1 VAVFNVAIVGG
12 GIGGL
17 TLALALRERGVAF
30 EIYEQA
36 DELREIGAA
45 VALSANGT
53 RELRRLG
60 LGEQVEAVSVVPSAL
75 VIRDGI
81 TGDVIADHPMG
92 NQYEQTFG
100 APYYGVHRVALLQAL
115 GDRLAGE
122 GLNLGR
128 RCVGVEEAD
137 AGVELRFADGRTA
150 TADVVVGADGVHSV
164 VRPHVAGP
172 VRGRFSG
179 TVGYRGL
186 VPIEA
191 MPSLPDPTPLQF
203 WAGPG
208 RHLLHYAIDGGR
220 TVNFLAVVRVPE
232 WTSETW
238 MEECETGDAVDAFA
252 GWHPAVTEMVGAT
265 EVGARWALHDLA
277 PLKRW
282 HTDRVVL
289 MGDAAHAMVPHQG
302 QGANTTIED
311 AIVLAQALATADD
324 APSALRLYTEI
335 QRRRT
340 TAIQWLARRTADLL
354 HLPDGPEIAPRDALF
369 TELYSGLAWIHSY
382 DASKR
387 RAHHADRNRGSVVGD
402 PRAVHPGGDRG
413 RATTAR

>member
-1 VAVFNVAIVGG
+1 MSAFKVAIVGG

-17 TLALALRERGVAF
+17 VLALTLRERGVDFAL
-30 EIYEQA
+30 YEQA

-75 VIRDGI
+75 VIRRWD
-81 TGDVIADHPMG
+81 TGEVIADHPMG
-92 NQYEQTFG
+92 RDGTYESTYG
-100 APYYGVHRVALLQAL
+100 APYYGVHRVALLPAL
-115 GDRLAGE
+115 GDRLGHE
-122 GLNLGR
+122 GLHLGR
-128 RCVGVEEAD
+128 RCVGVDERD
-137 AGVELRFADGRTA
+137 SGVELRFADGTTA
-150 TADVVVGADGVHSV
+150 GADLVVGADGVHSV
-164 VRPHVAGP
+164 VRPHVAGE
-172 VRGRFSG
+172 VRGKYSG

-186 VPIEA
+186 VPVED

-220 TVNFLAVVRVPE
+220 TVNFLAVVRVPQ
-232 WTSETW
+232 WTNETW
-238 MEECETGDAVDAFA
+238 MEECTVADAVDAFA

-265 EVGARWALHDLA
+265 PVGARWALHDLR

-302 QGANTTIED
+302 QGANQTIED
-311 AIVLAQALATADD
+311 AIALADCLADVPSTGDLATALRSY
-324 APSALRLYTEI
+324 AVPRRKRASAV
-335 QRRRT
+335 
-340 TAIQWLARRTADLL
+340 QWLSRRTADLM
-354 HLPDGPEIAPRDALF
+354 HLPDGPELALRDALF
-369 TELYSGLAWIHSY
+369 KELPSELAWIHAH
-382 DASKR
+382 DA
-387 RAHHADRNRGSVVGD
+387 HADAG
-402 PRAVHPGGDRG
+402 AVSTAHG
-413 RATTAR
+413 RA